1 MLLTVMVSPEMLV
14 KTPVVVKVV
23 AGAVTEVGA
32 GFVAEVVAGAVAE
45 VATDRKDAV
54 SSSCW
59 G

>member
-1 MLLTVMVSPEMLV
+1 MMTDGVLLTVMVALERLV

-23 AGAVTEVGA
+23 AGV
-32 GFVAEVVAGAVAE
+32 VAKVVAGAVAE
-45 VATDRKDAV
+45 VAADRKDAV